1 MSPPLFAE
9 QRQQMQQP
17 APVYSW
23 ASVENITK
31 AAAACAPPSAPSVP
45 TTYEDAYTE
54 SADPDESSF
63 GGQMQ
68 YVYFEM
74 PQSAMPAYPSAPSS
88 SGNERTPLMANP
100 SGPVAGE
107 PVSTTASTT
116 SSASAGGLPAN
127 MFAAPCAYTDIP
139 SDN

>member
-9 QRQQMQQP
+9 QRAQQAS
-17 APVYSW
+17 APVYNW

-31 AAAACAPPSAPSVP
+31 AAAASAPPAPPTVP

-54 SADPDESSF
+54 SADPDEASF

-74 PQSAMPAYPSAPSS
+74 PQTAMPGFPAASTSN
-88 SGNERTPLMANP
+88 GTERTPLMASAP
-100 SGPVAGE
+100 SAPVAD
-107 PVSTTASTT
+107 STTTTTT
-116 SSASAGGLPAN
+116 SAPAAGGFPGS
-127 MFAAPCAYTDIP
+127 MFAAPCAYSDIP
-139 SDN
+139 QE